1 VLLLRV
7 AKRALEVHYICGVS
21 RLDVP
26 QPMEGGVL
34 FQQFCALR
42 ALVGCSA
49 FTIVPVLQGVLLQT
63 PVAVH
68 GQALYQRL

>member
-1 VLLLRV
+1 
-7 AKRALEVHYICGVS
+7 
-21 RLDVP
+21 
-26 QPMEGGVL
+26 MEGGVL